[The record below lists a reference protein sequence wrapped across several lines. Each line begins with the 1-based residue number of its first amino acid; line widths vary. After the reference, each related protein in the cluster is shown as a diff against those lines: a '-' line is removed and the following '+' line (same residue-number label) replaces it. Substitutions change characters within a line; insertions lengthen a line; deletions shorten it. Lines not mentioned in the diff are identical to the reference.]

1 MNIINWWVATLST
14 ATVPGMLWG
23 PPQTHTH
30 TQQKQQQQM
39 HVASVHLHYTPS
51 TQNAFGNC
59 LNCTAANNAVFT
71 IHLNPS
77 RCVFYLHWHHSHQP
91 AWLTSHTEKLLNLKT
106 WGLVL
111 NQHPSSHLVWVHV
124 WHLAVHWLFARTYPV
139 ALVHISAANNSIII
153 CTVSILK
160 MTPFCCTSTLLL
172 VQLNSTL
179 DLGLQA
185 LTSSH
190 RVKREERGGNTFTH
204 QIQHRF
210 HNITVANLSDLDQS
224 DENSKFHFDIPD
236 RNRWIDNPS
245 REDHWTWAGHHHRLT
260 GGGSGDC
267 SRVLP
272 VTWRRLSVRER
283 HRTRHCHRSLAC
295 HVHPDRAALRERLVT
310 RLPPCDE
317 LNHCSEASRRNERE
331 EEEDSRSPEK
341 QKQNTNKNPLC
352 VS

>member
-59 LNCTAANNAVFT
+59 LNCAAANNAVFT

-111 NQHPSSHLVWVHV
+111 DQHPSSHLVWVHV
-124 WHLAVHWLFARTYPV
+124 WLLAVHWLFARTYPV

-153 CTVSILK
+153 CTVSIIKNDTVLLHVNIVIGATEQHSRFGITSINVQSQSEK
-160 MTPFCCTSTLLL
+160 RGKGGKHVYSPNSAPFPQYHGC
-172 VQLNSTL
+172 
-179 DLGLQA
+179 
-185 LTSSH
+185 
-190 RVKREERGGNTFTH
+190 
-204 QIQHRF
+204 
-210 HNITVANLSDLDQS
+210 
-224 DENSKFHFDIPD
+224 
-236 RNRWIDNPS
+236 
-245 REDHWTWAGHHHRLT
+245 
-260 GGGSGDC
+260 
-267 SRVLP
+267 
-272 VTWRRLSVRER
+272 
-283 HRTRHCHRSLAC
+283 
-295 HVHPDRAALRERLVT
+295 
-310 RLPPCDE
+310 
-317 LNHCSEASRRNERE
+317 
-331 EEEDSRSPEK
+331 
-341 QKQNTNKNPLC
+341 
-352 VS
+352 